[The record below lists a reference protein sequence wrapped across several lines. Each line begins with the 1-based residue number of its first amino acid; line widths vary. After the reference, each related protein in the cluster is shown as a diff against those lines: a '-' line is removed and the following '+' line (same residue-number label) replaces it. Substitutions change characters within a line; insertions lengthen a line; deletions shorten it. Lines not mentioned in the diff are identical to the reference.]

1 MNTDGNNS
9 CTLNDNKDRKQ
20 FEMIVEGHTARIEYM
35 IMANKIF
42 LTHTEVPAA
51 LEGKGIGSVIV
62 KLTLEEVEKRGLKL
76 IPLCPFVGKYITRH
90 PEWKRILADDV
101 NLK

>member
-1 MNTDGNNS
+1 MDTDKNNNY
-9 CTLNDNKDRKQ
+9 TLTDNQDRKQ
-20 FEMIVEGHTARIEYM
+20 FELVVEGHTARIEYM

-42 LTHTEVPAA
+42 LTHTEVPAE
-51 LEGKGIGSVIV
+51 LEGKGIGSIIV
-62 KLTLEEVEKRGLKL
+62 KLALEEVEKRGLKL

-101 NLK
+101 KLK